1 MAISTEAQAS
11 GRTTAPD
18 ELLSA
23 RLWSA
28 GREPVPLDPSSTD
41 FGEGIAWFDLR
52 SGGDAARLFGY
63 LEPRCQGLTLEMLS
77 DLLEP
82 DRRPQGEEWDDG
94 AVRLAS
100 TFAVYPTETKNG
112 RDDWSCAV

>member
-1 MAISTEAQAS
+1 MAISTEAHAS
-11 GRTTAPD
+11 GRTTVPD

-23 RLWSA
+23 RLWTA
-28 GREPVPLDPSSTD
+28 GDGPKPLGPSGTD
-41 FGEGIAWFDLR
+41 FGDGIAWFDLR
-52 SGGDAARLFGY
+52 SGTDAARLFAY
-63 LEPRCQGLTLEMLS
+63 LKPRCAGLTLEMLG

-100 TFAVYPTETKNG
+100 TFAVYPTET
-112 RDDWSCAV
+112 